1 MDWTITDLGPSD
13 AERLLPQQQDIQA
26 LHALH
31 RPEVFRGD
39 ADAAELLAFLRD
51 RLEAEGIAFL
61 GAERAD
67 GRLLGHAMLEIQ
79 EVTRDALKRA
89 RRRGVMHQIV
99 VAPEARRMGV
109 GLALVL
115 QRCLGRADA
124 ARRTGTGPLHDG
136 RGYLEAAAGDCALPA
151 PRLAPIRA
159 A

>member
-109 GLALVL
+109 GLALVEAVKARL
-115 QRCLGRADA
+115 RAEDV
-124 ARRTGTGPLHDG
+124 
-136 RGYLEAAAGDCALPA
+136 
-151 PRLAPIRA
+151 PRLAASYWSFNDASAALMRRA
-159 A
+159 GLEPAHCTMEGDI